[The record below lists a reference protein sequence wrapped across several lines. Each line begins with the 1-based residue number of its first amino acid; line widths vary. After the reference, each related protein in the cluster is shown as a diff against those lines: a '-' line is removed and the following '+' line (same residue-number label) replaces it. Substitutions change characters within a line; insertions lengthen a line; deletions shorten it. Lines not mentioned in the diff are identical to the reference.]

1 MREYELYLVID
12 ADVEEET
19 LGAIIDRVTQLIA
32 VGDGETDGEMIKV
45 NPRGKRRLAY
55 PIQKKTES
63 QDVILTFQT
72 SPQALSEL
80 ERFLKLSEQV
90 LRHLIVRTE
99 EEE

>member
-12 ADVEEET
+12 ADAEEET
-19 LGAIIDRVTQLIA
+19 LGAIIDRITQLVT
-32 VGDGETDGEMIKV
+32 VGDGEAEGEVIKV

-63 QDVILTFQT
+63 QDVILTFRT
-72 SPQALSEL
+72 SPQALPEL

-99 EEE
+99 EEA

>member
-12 ADVEEET
+12 ADAEEET
-19 LGAIIDRVTQLIA
+19 LGAIIDRITQLVA
-32 VGDGETDGEMIKV
+32 VGDGEMIKV

-63 QDVILTFQT
+63 QDVILTFRT
-72 SPQALSEL
+72 SPQVLSEL

-99 EEE
+99 EEA